1 LPGAA
6 QVRALQNENVGPAAA
21 LITTKA
27 QTTIM
32 WTPEQLL
39 AEAVGGRVG
48 ERFAGLD
55 EVDQLSGAELLEGA
69 HQVLARPQ
77 KAEFIPG
84 ARPLSRRLLAAQ
96 WTLLLEALHLPQR
109 PVVLELCAGG
119 SDPVVV
125 ALDVLFGARAE
136 YVTIN
141 LNRKLAA
148 ELNERLSGLRLRGRI
163 IEDDAQNL
171 LTRFPVPSF
180 DCVCFHHAVN
190 DILQTAVAAPHGWD
204 TRDLDWWPHER
215 QMIEWL
221 AEQNQADGLAAVGL
235 PELRRIFEAAA
246 QVVKPGGALCF
257 DHWTWEYHL
266 GLDWFPGELFNN
278 LIPLARQV
286 ALSLSEPL
294 QEITPEGLDRRW
306 WMVLQRQ

>member
-1 LPGAA
+1 
-6 QVRALQNENVGPAAA
+6 
-21 LITTKA
+21 
-27 QTTIM
+27 M
-32 WTPEQLL
+32 WTAKQLL

-48 ERFAGLD
+48 ERFVGLD
-55 EVDQLSGAELLEGA
+55 EVDQLTAQELVQGAE
-69 HQVLARPQ
+69 QVLARPQ

-96 WTLLLEALHLPQR
+96 WTLVLESLGLPER
-109 PVVLELCAGG
+109 PEVLELCAGG

-125 ALDVLFGARAE
+125 GLDVLFGAQAE
-136 YVTIN
+136 YVTVN

-148 ELNERLSGLRLRGRI
+148 ELEERLAGLQLRARI

-171 LTRFPVPSF
+171 LTLFPTPAF

-190 DILQTAVAAPHGWD
+190 DILETAVAEAHGWD
-204 TRDLDWWPHER
+204 TRDLDWWPNER

-221 AEQNQADGLAAVGL
+221 DEQYQADGLQAVGL

-246 QVVKPGGALCF
+246 SVLRPGGTLVF

-266 GLDWFPGELFNN
+266 GLDWFPGDLFNS
-278 LIPLARQV
+278 LIPFAREA
-286 ALSLSEPL
+286 ALSLSIPL
-294 QEITPEGLDRRW
+294 AEVTPPGLDRQW
-306 WMVLQRQ
+306 WMVLQKR